1 MEPRC
6 AMELLPTLF
15 TYPNVKIEY
24 LHNIYY
30 KISRN
35 SYLFATIS
43 IEKMTT
49 ENPVVDTILP
59 NGPARRG
66 DTILPNGPAR
76 RGDTILPNGP
86 ALRGDTILPDGPARR
101 GDTLIESQ
109 NTMCNEALKVLESSI
124 NSKTKTR
131 GIFQYIQEYLE
142 SSKNGSMN
150 NALLTGSAVT
160 RALCKSISTAQAL
173 IDPSLRKEDWDFND
187 IDIVSNNEF
196 SVVVLFRALYKWAA
210 NLDILSDS
218 VDSQQ
223 DQYYNPPKIT
233 YVKSQS
239 YPEGTLGPKMNIRST
254 HKFTIDSLVINLIVI
269 SGSPYDFIKAF
280 DLPINQVYYDGA
292 KITINQCIIYKYL
305 ATREFP
311 ALYRTYNRSTWAIT
325 LERIEK
331 YRKRGFMIRL
341 SQSIVIDKPNDNGV
355 LPKSRLK
362 IIDRYY
368 NVKMVY
374 EPINAIQT
382 PNTQYSS
389 ECIDN
394 IITNYHN
401 YGLPGC

>member
-1 MEPRC
+1 
-6 AMELLPTLF
+6 
-15 TYPNVKIEY
+15 
-24 LHNIYY
+24 
-30 KISRN
+30 
-35 SYLFATIS
+35 
-43 IEKMTT
+43 MTT
-49 ENPVVDTILP
+49 ENPVIDTILP

-66 DTILPNGPAR
+66 DTIN
-76 RGDTILPNGP
+76 
-86 ALRGDTILPDGPARR
+86 
-101 GDTLIESQ
+101 ESQ

-124 NSKTKTR
+124 NSKTR

-142 SSKNGSMN
+142 SSKNGSVN

-173 IDPSLRKEDWDFND
+173 IDPSLRKEDWDFNN

-218 VDSQQ
+218 VDSNQ
-223 DQYYNPPKIT
+223 DQYDRYYNPPKIT

-239 YPEGTLGPKMNIRST
+239 YPEGTLSPKMNIQST
-254 HKFTIDSLVINLIVI
+254 HKFTIDNLVINLIVI

-292 KITINQCIIYKYL
+292 KITIGVGNQDIIYKYL
-305 ATREFP
+305 ATSEFP

-341 SQSIVIDKPNDNGV
+341 SQSIVIDKPNDTGV

-368 NVKMVY
+368 KVKMVY
-374 EPINAIQT
+374 EPINAIRP
-382 PNTQYSS
+382 PNIQYSS
-389 ECIDN
+389 ECVDN
-394 IITNYHN
+394 IITNYTQ
-401 YGLPGC
+401 YGLPGF

>member
-1 MEPRC
+1 
-6 AMELLPTLF
+6 MELLPTLF

-35 SYLFATIS
+35 SYSFATVS
-43 IEKMTT
+43 IKKMTT

-86 ALRGDTILPDGPARR
+86 ALRGDTINEA
-101 GDTLIESQ
+101 Q

-142 SSKNGSMN
+142 SSKNGSVN

-160 RALCKSISTAQAL
+160 HALCKSISTAQAL

-196 SVVVLFRALYKWAA
+196 SVVVLFRALYKWA
-210 NLDILSDS
+210 NFDILSDS
-218 VDSQQ
+218 IDSHL
-223 DQYYNPPKIT
+223 DQYDRYYNPPKIT

-239 YPEGTLGPKMNIRST
+239 YPEGTLDPKMNIQST

-292 KITINQCIIYKYL
+292 KITIGVGNKDIIYKYL
-305 ATREFP
+305 STSEFP

-341 SQSIVIDKPNDNGV
+341 SQSIVIDQPNDNGV

-368 NVKMVY
+368 KVKMVY
-374 EPINAIQT
+374 EPINAIRP
-382 PNTQYSS
+382 PNIQYSS

-394 IITNYHN
+394 IITNYNN

>member
-1 MEPRC
+1 MNSN
-6 AMELLPTLF
+6 LLSGTDIQVQILQKLN
-15 TYPNVKIEY
+15 T
-24 LHNIYY
+24 HNIYY
-30 KISRN
+30 KIARN
-35 SYLFATIS
+35 SYSFNTVF

-49 ENPVVDTILP
+49 ENLVINTILP
-59 NGPARRG
+59 NGSAR
-66 DTILPNGPAR
+66 
-76 RGDTILPNGP
+76 
-86 ALRGDTILPDGPARR
+86 RGDTILPDGPAHR
-101 GDTLIESQ
+101 GDTILPNGPTLRGDTINEAQ

-124 NSKTKTR
+124 NSKTTTR
-131 GIFQYIQEYLE
+131 GIFRYIQEYLE

-150 NALLTGSAVT
+150 SALLTGSAVT

-196 SVVVLFRALYKWAA
+196 SVVVLFRALYKWA

-218 VDSQQ
+218 IESQL
-223 DQYYNPPKIT
+223 DQYDRYYNPPKIT
-233 YVKSQS
+233 YVNSQS

-254 HKFTIDSLVINLIVI
+254 HTFTIDSLVINLIVI

-341 SQSIVIDKPNDNGV
+341 SQSIVIDHPNDNGV
-355 LPKSRLK
+355 IPKSRLK

-368 NVKMVY
+368 KVKMVY

-394 IITNYHN
+394 IITNYHQ

>member
-1 MEPRC
+1 
-6 AMELLPTLF
+6 MELLPTLF

-35 SYLFATIS
+35 SYSFATIS

-66 DTILPNGPAR
+66 DTILPNGPA
-76 RGDTILPNGP
+76 L
-86 ALRGDTILPDGPARR
+86 R

-124 NSKTKTR
+124 NSKTNTR

-142 SSKNGSMN
+142 SSKNGSVN

-160 RALCKSISTAQAL
+160 HALCKSISTAQAL

-196 SVVVLFRALYKWAA
+196 SVVVLFRALYKWA
-210 NLDILSDS
+210 NHDILSDS

-233 YVKSQS
+233 YVKSHL
-239 YPEGTLGPKMNIRST
+239 YPEGTLSPKMNIQST

-341 SQSIVIDKPNDNGV
+341 SQSIVIDKPNDTGV